1 MESTTRRIVMAL
13 CHVIAEADEWEDIA
27 VASRALA
34 KFVEA
39 ERLETEYRHKYWSGV
54 REPGADGPDGGDGGG
69 RFGRI

>member
-39 ERLETEYRHKYWSGV
+39 ERLETEYHLRAMEAAMNLDAEES
-54 REPGADGPDGGDGGG
+54 E
-69 RFGRI
+69 